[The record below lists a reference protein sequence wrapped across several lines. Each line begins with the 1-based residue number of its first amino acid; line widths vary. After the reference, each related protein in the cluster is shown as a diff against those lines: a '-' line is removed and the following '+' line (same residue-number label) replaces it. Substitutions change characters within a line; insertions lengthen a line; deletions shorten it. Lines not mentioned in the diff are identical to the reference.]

1 MNKAGALILF
11 SMLAIAFAAGLP
23 TEPET
28 IRWLFSCFLLHRT
41 EGLQNLLYFTSSTE
55 FAATL
60 ECVGLLAS
68 HPTASDGLL
77 QLYNLNE
84 APVRRV
90 INSLLGASGETFA
103 ELAAHLN
110 SLPKEK
116 LKEIM
121 TNAAEQLFQYIGE
134 IIKNGSANQLQ
145 NIQVIINELTDFAE
159 VYEDDCR
166 AAQKQLSV

>member
-1 MNKAGALILF
+1 M
-11 SMLAIAFAAGLP
+11 
-23 TEPET
+23 
-28 IRWLFSCFLLHRT
+28 
-41 EGLQNLLYFTSSTE
+41 
-55 FAATL
+55 
-60 ECVGLLAS
+60 
-68 HPTASDGLL
+68 
-77 QLYNLNE
+77 
-84 APVRRV
+84 

-159 VYEDDCR
+159 IYEDDCR